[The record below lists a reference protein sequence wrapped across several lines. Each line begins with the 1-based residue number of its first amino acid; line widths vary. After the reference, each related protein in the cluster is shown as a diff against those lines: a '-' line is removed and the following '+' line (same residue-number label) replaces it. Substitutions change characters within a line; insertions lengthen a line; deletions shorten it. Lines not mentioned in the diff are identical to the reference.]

1 MKNLNLRSSIN
12 REFIEIPVEFIDQYM
27 PIASTEALKVY
38 LYLMRS
44 VMDPSALLSVY
55 DMADLFDVTP
65 NRILQALSY
74 WETQGLL
81 TLTFNDDDLTD
92 IVLLPMPSNTRT
104 AEQVPQSAP
113 VRTAAAEQ
121 SYGAR
126 ANAAEASYS
135 ARANAVS
142 GTARSTSST
151 DSGPIMPRSLIAASE
166 EPEYHAPAPAA
177 APAEENPLLDLSVLD
192 YDEPFSDLL
201 ALAEYYMKKPLTSS
215 QRNTL
220 GTCYLIF
227 DRQSDVVEF
236 LLEYCI
242 DQGHYSFRYI
252 EAVARGWKD
261 EGYSNLTEIRAG
273 ITSRSKNV
281 YSIMN
286 AFGLKNRAPA
296 KSEADF
302 IAGWTRDFD
311 LPIILEACNRTMASI
326 HTPSFEYTNSIL
338 ATWKNANVR
347 SMTDISR
354 LDEQRHIQPRS
365 TNNEP
370 RQSKKPGTYANF
382 DQRTTDYDAI
392 IASFTKAKG

>member
-1 MKNLNLRSSIN
+1 LKNLNLRSEIKKDY
-12 REFIEIPVEFIDQYM
+12 IEVPADFIDIYM
-27 PIASTEALKVY
+27 PIASPEALKVY
-38 LYLMRS
+38 LYLLRAAL
-44 VMDPSALLSVY
+44 DPSALMSVA

-65 NRILQALSY
+65 NKILQALTY
-74 WETQGLL
+74 WESQGLL
-81 TLTFNDDDLTD
+81 ALSFEDDDLTD
-92 IVLLPMPSNTRT
+92 ITVLPMPSGEKT
-104 AEQVPQSAP
+104 APEEPQAP
-113 VRTAAAEQ
+113 VR
-121 SYGAR
+121 
-126 ANAAEASYS
+126 
-135 ARANAVS
+135 
-142 GTARSTSST
+142 
-151 DSGPIMPRSLIAASE
+151 AASSVKPVQSVVRQPFAVRNTVTRTVS
-166 EPEYHAPAPAA
+166 EPVYAPEP
-177 APAEENPLLDLSVLD
+177 EENPLLDLSVLD
-192 YDEPFSDLL
+192 YDEAFGDLL
-201 ALAEYYMKKPLTSS
+201 ALAEYYLKKPLTSS

-227 DRQSDVVEF
+227 DRKADVVEF

-261 EGYSNLTEIRAG
+261 EGYNTLAEIRAG
-273 ITSRSKNV
+273 ISTRSKSV

-296 KSEADF
+296 KTEADF

-338 ATWKNANVR
+338 VTWKNANVR
-347 SMTDISR
+347 TMTDITR

-365 TNNEP
+365 TEKEQRP
-370 RQSKKPGTYANF
+370 AKKTGTYANF

-392 IASFTKAKG
+392 IASFTKAKN